1 MTHGEVIILRLLMS
15 KDMYGYELDRL
26 IEENRIRQWAD
37 IGFSSIYNILNKL
50 ERKELVTAYHNK
62 QPGSPERKMYQISR
76 HGKNELRK
84 EVKAMLEHPAKGK
97 DDFGV
102 ALVVSDVLAEDE
114 FHGCMSIYRDR
125 LQELKRMFQNE
136 IPQSSKRKDRVAMA
150 IDRSTCLIDAEISW
164 IDRQ

>member
-1 MTHGEVIILRLLMS
+1 MTHGEVIILRLLVTR
-15 KDMYGYELDRL
+15 DMYGYELDRI

-50 ERKELVTAYHNK
+50 EHKDLVTGYHNK
-62 QPGSPERKMYQISR
+62 QPGSPKRKMYQISR

-102 ALVVSDVLAEDE
+102 ALVVSDVLAEEE
-114 FHGCMSIYRDR
+114 FRECMGIYRKH
-125 LQELKRMFQNE
+125 LQELKRMFENG
-136 IPQSSKRKDRVAMA
+136 IPQSSKQKNRVALA
-150 IDRSTCLIDAEISW
+150 IERSSCLIDAEICW